1 MYPIGVVGPGSER
14 LVERLA
20 EHLAGHGT
28 VGVIA
33 NRRGDE
39 GDRGD
44 PATNEHSTDG
54 GAAVTDSSMGDLD
67 RYQRVGVKTVY
78 GLDER
83 GWSARGEG
91 TDLREALYAI
101 APTCE
106 FCIVDGTTGDD
117 ENPGIALPQVV
128 LGDSAEAAE
137 PAANPDRGANANGN
151 RGSAASTRPIL
162 ARAPDPE
169 AIDLDELREAL
180 CDTEPIET
188 LESLV
193 ERTKGSPQAPE
204 SGAIATFTGRVRAR
218 EGSEDTP
225 TEFLEFEK
233 YEGVAEE
240 RMGQISA
247 ELEERAGVKEVR
259 MHHRSGRIE
268 YGEDIVFVVVLAG
281 HRGEAFETVEDGID
295 RLKAEVPIFKKEATI
310 DEQFW
315 VHDRP

>member
-20 EHLAGHGT
+20 GHLAHHGT

-54 GAAVTDSSMGDLD
+54 GTAVTETPPEGLECY
-67 RYQRVGVKTVY
+67 RTAGAKTAY
-78 GLDER
+78 GLDGR

-91 TDLREALYAI
+91 MGLRGALYAM

-106 FCIVDGTTGDD
+106 FCVVDGATEDGEDSRISH
-117 ENPGIALPQVV
+117 PWVV
-128 LGDSAEAAE
+128 LGEADPEDAE
-137 PAANPDRGANANGN
+137 PAAKSDTNADVSGGA
-151 RGSAASTRPIL
+151 AATTGPVL
-162 ARAPDPE
+162 ARAPDAE
-169 AIDLDELREAL
+169 AIDLDELRADL
-180 CDTEPIET
+180 LDTEPIET
-188 LESLV
+188 LDSLV
-193 ERTKGSPQAPE
+193 EKVKRSPQASE

-218 EGSEDTP
+218 EDSEDTT

-310 DEQFW
+310 DEEFW

>member
-20 EHLAGHGT
+20 EHLAHHGS

-33 NRRGDE
+33 NEREGAGSANDE
-39 GDRGD
+39 
-44 PATNEHSTDG
+44 PATDDPSTDG
-54 GAAVTDSSMGDLD
+54 GAAVTANSTSELD
-67 RYQRVGVKTVY
+67 RYRRGGAKTVY

-83 GWSARGEG
+83 GWSALGEG
-91 TDLREALYAI
+91 MDVREALYAI

-106 FCIVDGTTGDD
+106 FCIVSGTIESSGTT
-117 ENPGIALPQVV
+117 LPQVV
-128 LGDSAEAAE
+128 LGDSGPEDAAPAAE
-137 PAANPDRGANANGN
+137 PDANAEISG
-151 RGSAASTRPIL
+151 GSAATSGSIL
-162 ARAPDPE
+162 TRAPDAE
-169 AIDLDELREAL
+169 AVDLDELRATL
-180 CDTEPIET
+180 PDTEPIET

-193 ERTKGSPQAPE
+193 EKVKRSSQAPE

-218 EGSEDTP
+218 EDSEDTT

-233 YEGVAEE
+233 YEGVAEK
-240 RMGQISA
+240 RMGRIST

-310 DEQFW
+310 DEEFW